1 MALSR
6 RTLLAAS
13 AMVSALSATRA
24 SATPAPDGYWPRI
37 MAQYDRPKDIIMLEN
52 GNWGVMA
59 RPVLSAYEKALEKVN
74 RDASYYTRRDFPA
87 EAKAIL
93 QRLGTLLRA
102 EDGELAFTRNAS
114 EALQALISGYNT
126 LKPGDHVLYADH
138 DYDSM
143 QNGFEWLRQRRDVMP
158 VKIALPEPATY
169 QNLIDCYEAALK
181 KDRKIRLILLTHIGH
196 RSGLMLPVRE
206 ITALARARG
215 VDVLVDA
222 AHSWG
227 QVDFTIPD
235 MGADFIGFN
244 LHKWIGAPL
253 GVGLVYIRKNR
264 LTDIDPY
271 MAGPEAARGGI
282 FTRVHTGTMNFA
294 AILAVADALD
304 FHLAIGP
311 ARKAARLRALRDLWA
326 ETLRGHPG
334 IDILTPADPRLGAG
348 ITAFRLKGHDDVAAN
363 VADAQALLDQHRIFT
378 VMRDGLAHGACV
390 RVTPA
395 LFNSEDDIARLTG
408 ALRTLADKAAK

>member
-6 RTLLAAS
+6 RTLLGAS
-13 AMVSALSATRA
+13 AMLSTLSATRA
-24 SATPAPDGYWPRI
+24 PAAPGQGGDWARI
-37 MAQYDRPKDIIMLEN
+37 AAQYDRPKDIIMLEN

-59 RPVLSAYEKALEKVN
+59 RPVLAAYEQALHRVN
-74 RDASYYTRRDFPA
+74 RDASYYTRRGFPA

-93 QRLGTLLRA
+93 QRLAKLLGA
-102 EDGELAFTRNAS
+102 EDGEITFTRNAT
-114 EALQALISGYNT
+114 EALQALIGGYNK

-143 QNGFEWLRQRRDVMP
+143 QNGFEWLRQRRDVVP
-158 VKIALPEPATY
+158 VKIALPEPASY
-169 QNLIDCYEAALK
+169 QNLIDSYDAALK
-181 KDRKIRLILLTHIGH
+181 NDPKIRLVLLTHIGH

-215 VDVLVDA
+215 ADVIVDA

-235 MGADFIGFN
+235 LGADFIGFN

-294 AILAVADALD
+294 AILAVANALD

-311 ARKAARLRALRDLWA
+311 ARKAARLRALRDMWA
-326 ETLRGHPG
+326 ETLRGVAG
-334 IDILTPADPRLGAG
+334 IDILTPADPRIGAG
-348 ITAFRLKGHDDVAAN
+348 ITAFRLKGHDSVAAN
-363 VADAQALLDQHRIFT
+363 VADAQELLDQHHIFT

-395 LFNSEDDIARLTG
+395 LFNSEDDMHRLRS
-408 ALRTLADKAAK
+408 ALHTLANKAAA